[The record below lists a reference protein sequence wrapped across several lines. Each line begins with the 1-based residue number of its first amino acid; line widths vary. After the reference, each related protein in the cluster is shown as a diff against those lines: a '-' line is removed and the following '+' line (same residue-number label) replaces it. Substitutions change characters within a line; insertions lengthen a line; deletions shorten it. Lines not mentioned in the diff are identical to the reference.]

1 MESHVERALNE
12 LARANQGSHRIQ
24 MIQDSLLS
32 IKNAILILDEMVEK
46 GTASGYNMTLLQDS
60 NEERT
65 MVLLELQELE
75 TK

>member
-1 MESHVERALNE
+1 MESHVERGLHE

-24 MIQDSLLS
+24 MLQDSLLS
-32 IKNAILILDEMVEK
+32 IENAILILDEMVEN
-46 GTASGYNMTLLQDS
+46 GTDSGYNMTLLQDS
-60 NEERT
+60 NDERT